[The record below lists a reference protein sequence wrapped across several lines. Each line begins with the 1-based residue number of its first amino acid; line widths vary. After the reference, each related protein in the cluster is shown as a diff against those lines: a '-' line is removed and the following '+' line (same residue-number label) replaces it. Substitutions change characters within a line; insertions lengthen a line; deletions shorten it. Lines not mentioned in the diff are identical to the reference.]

1 MGTDFVPRI
10 LESASEESCRNSK
23 EYSHRYLP
31 RITEEMEK
39 TSLIYDHYPYNP
51 CSDPIDDE
59 ESEPSF
65 DIRCPLHDHG
75 GCREGAGDGE
85 CEDLTDPELD
95 LIFTRVEGQDNS

>member
-1 MGTDFVPRI
+1 
-10 LESASEESCRNSK
+10 
-23 EYSHRYLP
+23 
-31 RITEEMEK
+31 MEK

-95 LIFTRVEGQDNS
+95 LIFTRVEGQDNSWEGKYCPEERLSANLLLQEESSSKDPEKYI

>member
-1 MGTDFVPRI
+1 
-10 LESASEESCRNSK
+10 
-23 EYSHRYLP
+23 
-31 RITEEMEK
+31 MEK